1 MNNIMNHYKSWQS
14 DELSQIQLKNLTWLI
29 ELNNWTQPD
38 LSDEFS
44 LSQVQ
49 VIWLKQ
55 HVYLLRSD
63 LRCLKY

>member
-1 MNNIMNHYKSWQS
+1 MNNIMNHYKSWQF
-14 DELSQIQLKNLTWLI
+14 DELSQVQLKNLTWLI

-49 VIWLKQ
+49 VI
-55 HVYLLRSD
+55 
-63 LRCLKY
+63 